1 MRNVVGQRLIGWYR
15 ALVFSSGSIVA
26 TTGFTIYGLIDSNT
40 MDQLKDSITTTLMN
54 ANTSYEVDYNSIT
67 IIQQFIGTGKSLWTF
82 SSRPNRHEAAL
93 CSNVQGAAK
102 KMTQHQKCDN
112 SVRLENFCA
121 KFCVII

>member
-54 ANTSYEVDYNSIT
+54 ANISSYQIDQNSIA
-67 IIQQFIGTGKSLWTF
+67 IIRQFLGKSLLDISDI
-82 SSRPNRHEAAL
+82 SSTE
-93 CSNVQGAAK
+93 
-102 KMTQHQKCDN
+102 
-112 SVRLENFCA
+112 
-121 KFCVII
+121 